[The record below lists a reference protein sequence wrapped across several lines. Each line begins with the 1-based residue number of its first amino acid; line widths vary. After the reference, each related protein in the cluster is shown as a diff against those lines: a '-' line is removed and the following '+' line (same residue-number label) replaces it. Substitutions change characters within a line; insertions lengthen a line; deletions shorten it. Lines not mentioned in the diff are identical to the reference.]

1 MVLGMSHV
9 EVVFKNGD
17 HDTFIDVLTRDEH
30 ALFVTLF
37 KISKWPIN
45 VRYPIIVV
53 GKDLVNIVHIE
64 MGLQ

>member
-1 MVLGMSHV
+1 MSHV

-30 ALFVTLF
+30 ALFIALF
-37 KISKWPIN
+37 KISKRPIN
-45 VRYPIIVV
+45 IRYPIIVV